1 MKKWIFLLLLNV
13 SLLATAQNLT
23 LDQCQKEAEA
33 NYPLS
38 KKRELIAKSE
48 SYTLSNISK
57 AYLPQ
62 FSFNSQTTYQSDV
75 VEFPGSIPGVDMPTQ
90 NKDQYK
96 AYIQMDQVLLD
107 GGNIRNQKETERAKR
122 DLERKTLEVELYTL
136 RERINQLYFGILVGD
151 EKIRQNEL
159 TLEDIKIGLK
169 TVNAQIANG
178 TSFRSNADVLKA
190 EELKVRQEQTKLR
203 SNRKAYLQMLGLFVN
218 RELSQDV
225 ILEKPTTPL
234 AAFEINRPELS
245 MYASHDKLLELGK
258 KSITTENK
266 PKVNLFVQAGAGN
279 PALNFLEEGWN
290 SYYYGGIKTI
300 WSFGG
305 LYTTKKKKQL
315 IDLDKMTLEAD
326 KETFLFNIDQTVKQQ
341 NSDIEKYQQL
351 LVSDDEIVKL
361 RNNVKKA
368 SAAQLENGV
377 ITSSD
382 YLKEVNNENESR
394 QDKAVHEME
403 LLLAQYNQ
411 KTTTGN

>member
-1 MKKWIFLLLLNV
+1 MKPWISLLLFSV
-13 SLLATAQNLT
+13 SLSAISQSLT
-23 LDQCQKEAEA
+23 LEQCQTEAEA

-38 KKRELIAKSE
+38 KKRALIEKSE
-48 SYTLSNISK
+48 SYTLTNISK

-62 FSFNSQTTYQSDV
+62 FSFNSQATYQSEV
-75 VEFPGSIPGVDMPTQ
+75 VEFPGSLPGVDLPTQ

-96 AYIQMDQVLLD
+96 SYLEMNQVVMD
-107 GGNIRNQKETERAKR
+107 GGNIRNQKETERAQR
-122 DLERKTLEVELYTL
+122 EVDRRSLEVELYSL
-136 RERINQLYFGILVGD
+136 RGRINQLYFGILIGD

-159 TLEDIKIGLK
+159 TIEDIRIGLK

-190 EELKVRQEQTKLR
+190 EELKINQQQTMLKA
-203 SNRKAYLQMLGLFVN
+203 NRKAYLQMLGLFLN
-218 RELSQDV
+218 RELPSDV
-225 ILEKPTTPL
+225 KLEKPATPIVS
-234 AAFEINRPELS
+234 FEINRPELP
-245 MYASHDKLLELGK
+245 MYLSRDKLLELGK
-258 KSITTENK
+258 KSIEADNK
-266 PKVNLFVQAGAGN
+266 PKVNFFVQAGVGN
-279 PALNFLEEGWN
+279 PALNFLGKGWN
-290 SYYYGGIKTI
+290 SYYYGGLKTT
-300 WSFGG
+300 WNFSG
-305 LYTTKKKKQL
+305 LYTSKKKKQL
-315 IDLDKMTLEAD
+315 IDLDKLSLQYD
-326 KETFLFNIDQTVKQQ
+326 KETFLFNVNQNLKQQ

-351 LVSDDEIVKL
+351 LASDDEIIKL

-377 ITSSD
+377 VTSSD

>member
-1 MKKWIFLLLLNV
+1 MKKWIFLLLFNV

-75 VEFPGSIPGVDMPTQ
+75 VEFPGSIPGIDMPTQ

-96 AYIQMDQVLLD
+96 TYIQMDQVLLD

-218 RELSQDV
+218 RELSQGV
-225 ILEKPTTPL
+225 ILEKPATPL

-290 SYYYGGIKTI
+290 SYYYGGIKTT

-351 LVSDDEIVKL
+351 LASDDEIVKL

>member
-1 MKKWIFLLLLNV
+1 MKKCIFLLLLNV
-13 SLLATAQNLT
+13 SLAGFAQSLT

-62 FSFNSQTTYQSDV
+62 FSFNSQATYQSDV

-96 AYIQMDQVLLD
+96 AYVQMDQVLLD
-107 GGNIRNQKETERAKR
+107 GGNIRNQKEIERAKR
-122 DLERKTLEVELYTL
+122 DLERKTLGVELYTL

-159 TLEDIKIGLK
+159 TLEDIRIGLK

-203 SNRKAYLQMLGLFVN
+203 SNRKAYLQMLGLFLN

-225 ILEKPTTPL
+225 ILEKPATPL

-258 KSITTENK
+258 KSIATENK

-290 SYYYGGIKTI
+290 SYYYGGIKTT

-305 LYTTKKKKQL
+305 LYTAKKKKQL
-315 IDLDKMTLEAD
+315 IDLDKIALEAD
-326 KETFLFNIDQTVKQQ
+326 KETFLFNIGQTVRQQ
-341 NSDIEKYQQL
+341 NSDIEKYRQL
-351 LVSDDEIVKL
+351 LASDDEIVKL

-394 QDKAVHEME
+394 QDKAIHEME